1 MTKCGCNRTSMLTA
15 DSDISTQPDDQR
27 RLQGDGSQYE
37 VLAGCKLITEFS
49 LSSYLTEVFTKDAKK
64 THS

>member
-1 MTKCGCNRTSMLTA
+1 MSMLTA
-15 DSDISTQPDDQR
+15 DSDISTLSQR
-27 RLQGDGSQYE
+27 RLQGDGSKYE
-37 VLAGCKLITEFS
+37 VLSGCKLITEVR